1 MAKRERSVD
10 LPSGA
15 LAAPGAREQGR
26 TVLGEV
32 SANLRQLDDLVRFQ
46 LANFESAVERAVAVA
61 ALRRSMF
68 DDLIDSLE
76 RE

>member
-1 MAKRERSVD
+1 
-10 LPSGA
+10 
-15 LAAPGAREQGR
+15 
-26 TVLGEV
+26 VLGEV

-46 LANFESAVERAVAVA
+46 LANFESAVERAVALA